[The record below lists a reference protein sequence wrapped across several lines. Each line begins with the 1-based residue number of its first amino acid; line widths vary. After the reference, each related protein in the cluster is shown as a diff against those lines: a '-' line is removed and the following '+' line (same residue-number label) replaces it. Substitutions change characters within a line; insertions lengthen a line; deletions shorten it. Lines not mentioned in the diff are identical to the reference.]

1 MVWWH
6 PGSNAPRGR
15 RPHQLCPFCI
25 IIPYRMTNA
34 TLCGTRTHGY
44 TAYRISSSVAMRA
57 ETWTWS
63 NSHPWDAAATCGT
76 TAVSTPPADE
86 PDTNWLVMCGTND
99 PSTQAPSNV
108 IYEQNEIGT
117 RNGGTG
123 SCALHV
129 NKYRALASPFALHSV
144 LIWDKGLSPEQMK
157 TVTRELQGQI
167 QGTLQTDYEGVV
179 SDPGLQQLLAQHP
192 AHAVSP
198 GPLSLRNELDTG
210 R

>member
-1 MVWWH
+1 MV
-6 PGSNAPRGR
+6 AGR
-15 RPHQLCPFCI
+15 R
-25 IIPYRMTNA
+25 
-34 TLCGTRTHGY
+34 G
-44 TAYRISSSVAMRA
+44 
-57 ETWTWS
+57 
-63 NSHPWDAAATCGT
+63 AAFYGT

-108 IYEQNEIGT
+108 IYEQNEIGA

-167 QGTLQTDYEGVV
+167 QSRNIENHHAAVILVR
-179 SDPGLQQLLAQHP
+179 SDPVSKRSGCPKRSLRQ
-192 AHAVSP
+192 AVSSVARP
-198 GPLSLRNELDTG
+198 GCSTRLTPSA
-210 R
+210 